1 MKKTYRVTLTA
12 LGPIFIGSGEKLKKY
27 EYIFDKPKKVAHMI
41 DHTKFTK
48 YLLEKNL
55 LDDFT
60 SRVNSHFDL
69 YDYLVNKKGIVFM
82 PLVKYSVPVAQFRT
96 EVKNRFGKPI
106 SSPPMN
112 DLNTF
117 VKDAFGRPYI
127 PGSSLKGALRTAIL
141 NDLKEDTKENE
152 VFAHLQVSDSETIDL
167 ENLKVY
173 QKVDYS
179 KTAKPLPLYREC
191 LKPNT
196 EITFTV
202 SFDDEY
208 LTLKK
213 IQNALHKTYQHY
225 YIKWLKGGKVGET
238 LLKGVYDSHADE
250 LKKNTFALDQPSQN
264 QGEIIYIGGGAGLVS
279 KTLHYK
285 SKNRDQARNDSF
297 DILKQQFRATYGKM
311 RSVPDNVPVALK
323 LAVETKTFNGRVT
336 GKHYLEM
343 GKARIKFEELK

>member
-1 MKKTYRVTLTA
+1 
-12 LGPIFIGSGEKLKKY
+12 
-27 EYIFDKPKKVAHMI
+27 
-41 DHTKFTK
+41 
-48 YLLEKNL
+48 
-55 LDDFT
+55 
-60 SRVNSHFDL
+60 
-69 YDYLVNKKGIVFM
+69 
-82 PLVKYSVPVAQFRT
+82 
-96 EVKNRFGKPI
+96 
-106 SSPPMN
+106 MN

-152 VFAHLQVSDSETIDL
+152 VFAHLQVLDSETIDL

-202 SFDDEY
+202 SFDDKY

-213 IQNALHKTYQHY
+213 IQNALHKTYQNY
-225 YIKWLKGGKVGET
+225 YIKW
-238 LLKGVYDSHADE
+238 LKGVYDSHADE

-264 QGEIIYIGGGAGLVS
+264 QGEIIYIGGGAGFVS

-285 SKNRDQARNDSF
+285 SKIAIKLVM
-297 DILKQQFRATYGKM
+297 ILLRF
-311 RSVPDNVPVALK
+311 
-323 LAVETKTFNGRVT
+323 
-336 GKHYLEM
+336 
-343 GKARIKFEELK
+343 